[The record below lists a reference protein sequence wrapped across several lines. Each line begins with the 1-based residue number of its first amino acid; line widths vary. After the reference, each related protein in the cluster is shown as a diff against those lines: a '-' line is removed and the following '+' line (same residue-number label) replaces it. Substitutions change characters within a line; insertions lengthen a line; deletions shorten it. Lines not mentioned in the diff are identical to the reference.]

1 MSINLVIVESPAK
14 AKTIEKFLGSNYTVK
29 SSIGH
34 IRDMPKK
41 DMGIDLDNN
50 FQPTYAISSDKKK
63 VVAELKKSVKSAEKI
78 FLATDEDREGEAIAW
93 HLQQALSL
101 SENTPRIVFNEITKS
116 AISQAIDNPRTIDLD
131 LVDAQQAR
139 RIIDRLVGFEI
150 SPVLWRKVSGARSAG
165 RVQSPVVR
173 LVVER
178 EREITAH
185 KPDITYKVKATLG
198 NKSDELFEVRLN
210 KSFEQTTEARNFAH
224 ELLEASLTVSSIES
238 KPSKRSPKAPFI
250 TSTLQQEASQK
261 LGFSVKRTMAIAQ
274 NLYREGAITYM
285 RTDSLH
291 LSEEAISTAKEVILA
306 NYGSEFH
313 HEKRYKTSSSSA
325 QEAHESIRPTDLT
338 RPAIAGLDEQSEKLY
353 SLIYKRA
360 LASQMSDAKLEKTKI
375 NIAISNREEYFIAEG
390 ELMSFSGFLKVYDY
404 MAAEDKL
411 LPKIAES
418 DTLSLFNS
426 TLRES
431 FSRPRARYTEAS
443 LVKEIE
449 KMGIGRPSTFATM
462 ITTVQDRNY
471 VTKETREGVSR
482 DYLQIE
488 IKDGA
493 VSESVQSEVSGAEKN
508 KLFPTN
514 VAYLVVDFLMTNF
527 RNIIGY
533 EFTANLENNFDKV
546 AEGDLSWQ
554 GIVGD
559 FYKPFHEQIE
569 LAKDISREET
579 HGKRDLGDDPDTGKP
594 VSVRFGRYGAF
605 AQIGHQD
612 DEDKPT
618 FASLRKGQDLE
629 TISLDEALELFNMPR
644 TVGQTTD
651 GETIKANYGR
661 FGPYIQYGKKYVSL
675 KEVTPEE
682 VTLETALELI
692 VAKEKFDAERIIK
705 TFEDSEIQVLN
716 GRFGPYIWNGK
727 KRGKGQKN
735 VTVEKVFG
743 DKAPIDLTLEECKKA
758 IEGKDKAKAKKRK
771 KAIEGKVKAKS
782 KKRKKTDSDTTNSA
796 QSLEIPKDWVNPF
809 NKL

>member
-1 MSINLVIVESPAK
+1 MAINLVIVESPAK

-50 FQPTYAISSDKKK
+50 FQPTYKVTSDKKK
-63 VVAELKKSVKSAEKI
+63 VVTELKKSVKSAEKV

-116 AISQAIDNPRTIDLD
+116 AISQAIDNPRTIDID

-198 NKSDELFEVRLN
+198 NRSDELFEARLN

-224 ELLEASLTVSSIES
+224 ELLEASLTASSIES

-313 HEKRYKTSSSSA
+313 HERRYKTTSSSA

-390 ELMSFSGFLKVYDY
+390 ELLSFSGFLKVYDY

-411 LPKIAES
+411 LPKIAEG

-449 KMGIGRPSTFATM
+449 QMGIGRPSTFASM

-758 IEGKDKAKAKKRK
+758 IADQDKAKTRKRK
-771 KAIEGKVKAKS
+771 KK
-782 KKRKKTDSDTTNSA
+782 
-796 QSLEIPKDWVNPF
+796 
-809 NKL
+809 

>member
-50 FQPTYAISSDKKK
+50 FQPTYKVTSDKKK
-63 VVAELKKSVKSAEKI
+63 VVTELKKSVKSAEKV

-116 AISQAIDNPRTIDLD
+116 AISQAIDNPRTIDID

-198 NKSDELFEVRLN
+198 NRSDELFEARLN

-313 HEKRYKTSSSSA
+313 HERRYKTTSSSA

-390 ELMSFSGFLKVYDY
+390 ELLSFSGFLKVYDY

-411 LPKIAES
+411 LPKIAEG

-758 IEGKDKAKAKKRK
+758 IADQDKAKTRKRK
-771 KAIEGKVKAKS
+771 KK
-782 KKRKKTDSDTTNSA
+782 
-796 QSLEIPKDWVNPF
+796 
-809 NKL
+809 